1 MADQSGNC
9 APMRQRYFIIEPKYS
24 DPDTFCNFIV
34 GSDRVR
40 ASIQIYADIDYL
52 REAAAALASPSLLV
66 ECAPSDDGHPDIG
79 DIFGFDL
86 VVAPHAGE
94 DRLLKFRIF
103 QDWLDDGAPFRA
115 EIRFELTAKEATAF
129 SQELAAWCNK
139 PEYAFIWQGD

>member
-34 GSDRVR
+34 SSDRVR

-103 QDWLDDGAPFRA
+103 QDWLAD
-115 EIRFELTAKEATAF
+115 
-129 SQELAAWCNK
+129 
-139 PEYAFIWQGD
+139 